1 MTLREYVGRGELVAV
16 GSAVA
21 VGDDLLLDGVGV
33 AVIPELAIEVPHA
46 ESRHNAPTALA
57 LIAQVRIICC
67 LRRRKPLMVS
77 ECASHIGQS
86 GQAAARVLPGIGRSR
101 VRELA

>member
-21 VGDDLLLDGVGV
+21 VGDDLLLDVGV

-67 LRRRKPLMVS
+67 QRRWKPLMVS